1 MSKKQKIIVLVVTV
15 SLLTSVATIIPLIV
29 NLFPIISHTR
39 ELGQIDTGRM
49 TIDVE
54 VHGDIAYVV
63 DATENNPGGLL
74 IINVS
79 DPANPIILAS
89 YYQSGLPWKVSIV
102 GEIAYLANSMIGLEV
117 LSISDPTN
125 PVKID
130 QYTGS
135 GVAYDVEVVG
145 DVAYLADWS
154 RGLVILNVS
163 NPSNVREIRTF
174 LIPGACIHV
183 SVANSLAYI
192 VDHHTDYSGLR
203 VVNVSDPS
211 HPLQLDNHAPS
222 GVDYWNPFVYGDYVY
237 IGNHGLGGGELRI
250 LNAHD
255 PSNIVQVGVF
265 DQQSFISSSYVNGNR
280 AYLADYMNGLVVV
293 DVTIPISPV
302 KRAQY
307 FDGGHA
313 FDVDVISNIAYVADG
328 VDGLEIIEI
337 MN

>member
-117 LSISDPTN
+117 LNISDPTN

-135 GVAYDVEVVG
+135 GKAYDVEVVG
-145 DVAYLADWS
+145 DDAYLTDWS
-154 RGLVILNVS
+154 RGLVISNVS

-192 VDHHTDYSGLR
+192 VDHRTDYSGLR

-211 HPLQLDNHAPS
+211 HPVPLHNHAPS
-222 GVDYWNPFVYGDYVY
+222 GVDY
-237 IGNHGLGGGELRI
+237 
-250 LNAHD
+250 
-255 PSNIVQVGVF
+255 
-265 DQQSFISSSYVNGNR
+265 
-280 AYLADYMNGLVVV
+280 
-293 DVTIPISPV
+293 
-302 KRAQY
+302 
-307 FDGGHA
+307 
-313 FDVDVISNIAYVADG
+313 
-328 VDGLEIIEI
+328 
-337 MN
+337 